1 MATNTRIEWADATIN
16 PLVGCSKI
24 SPACDHCYAE
34 RMAARMVHNPAVA
47 QRFAGTVDAHGKWTG
62 KINLFPSEM
71 KKALRWRKAQRIF
84 VGSMSDLFHDDVPD
98 EFLDTVFAYM
108 LASHTLANC
117 ANHTFMLLTKRP
129 DRMREYLSAAPSA
142 LIERWAKAGDGW
154 IILDNEDVLFS
165 EFIFSHASWELSN
178 HGPKYAP
185 WAYTEHLFPLPNVWL
200 GTTVEDQ
207 ARADERVPELLA
219 TPGAL
224 HFVSCEPLLGP
235 VDLYR
240 WLLIG
245 WQCQGCKGFFR
256 GRHRQICPDCG
267 REGFWS
273 GSHDF
278 DGHGSHGLRGLGW
291 VIDGGETGPGA
302 RPSHPNWFRSHR
314 DQCAEAGVPYFFKS
328 WGEWGTTRIDMS
340 TGAPAWDVFHD
351 FNHYCCKAPTRMT
364 KGDKLI
370 CPDGHVPQYG
380 CAEGKSYPMAIV
392 SRVGKAR
399 SGRLLDG
406 AEHNAIPA
414 GRV

>member
-16 PLVGCSKI
+16 PLVGCSKN

-47 QRFAGTVDAHGKWTG
+47 QRYAGTVDAHGKWTG
-62 KINLFPSEM
+62 KINYVTAQME
-71 KKALRWRKAQRIF
+71 KALRWRKPQRIF
-84 VGSMSDLFHDDVPD
+84 VGSMSDLFHPSVPD
-98 EFLDTVFAYM
+98 DHLDRVFAYM
-108 LASHTLANC
+108 LASYAIPNC
-117 ANHTFMLLTKRP
+117 AKHTFMLLTKRP
-129 DRMREYLSAAPSA
+129 DRMRKYLSAAPSK
-142 LIERWAKAGDGW
+142 LIERWAEAGSRMIVW
-154 IILDNEDVLFS
+154 DNE
-165 EFIFSHASWELSN
+165 EAIFSKLIESIAN
-178 HGPKYAP
+178 CGPP
-185 WAYTEHLFPLPNVWL
+185 LFPLPNVWL

-291 VIDGGETGPGA
+291 VIGGGETGPGA
-302 RPSHPNWFRSHR
+302 RPSHPDWFRSLR
-314 DQCAEAGVPYFFKS
+314 DQCKAHDVPFFFKS
-328 WGEWGTTRIDMS
+328 WGEWGTTRVDMS

-392 SRVGKAR
+392 TRVGKAI

-406 AEHNAIPA
+406 VEHNAIPA
-414 GRV
+414 GRG